1 MVARLVEQNCWSS
14 DMIAPDPAIG
24 LSPFRLREAGHAIR
38 AGAVVAYPTEAV
50 YGLGCDPLNA
60 AAVQRLLAIKGRPLH
75 KGVILI
81 AAELRQL
88 SPFMAPLAAADLATL
103 QADWPGPVTWV
114 VPAAPDLPP
123 WLSGGRD
130 TVAVR
135 VTAHPLAAALCRAA
149 GMPLVSTSANAS
161 GRPPARTALQARLRC
176 PGVDLVLAGATGGRK
191 RPTEIR
197 DLASGRRLRQ
207 G

>member
-1 MVARLVEQNCWSS
+1 MVARLVEQNQASIVMSQS
-14 DMIAPDPAIG
+14 DAVAG
-24 LSPFRLREAGHAIR
+24 LSPFRLREAGRAIR

-50 YGLGCDPLNA
+50 YGLGCDPLNPV
-60 AAVQRLLAIKGRPLH
+60 AVRRLLDIKARPLH

-81 AAELRQL
+81 AADLGQLAPFIAPL
-88 SPFMAPLAAADLATL
+88 SPSDLATV
-103 QADWPGPVTWV
+103 QADWPGPVTFV
-114 VPAAPDLPP
+114 VPAAPGLPR

-149 GMPLVSTSANAS
+149 RMPLVSTSANAS
-161 GRPPARTALQARLRC
+161 GRPPARTALQAKLRC
-176 PGVDLVLAGATGGRK
+176 PGVDLVLHGATGGRK

-197 DLASGRRLRQ
+197 DLGSGRRLRA